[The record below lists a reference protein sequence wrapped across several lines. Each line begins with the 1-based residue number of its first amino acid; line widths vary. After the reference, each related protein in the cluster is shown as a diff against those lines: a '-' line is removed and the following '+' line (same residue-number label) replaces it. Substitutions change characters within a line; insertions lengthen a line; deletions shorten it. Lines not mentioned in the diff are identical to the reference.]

1 MLKLETEEYPME
13 SCIVCT
19 SVTADEIYRRE
30 HNIARRFI
38 NFFVSMFIEE

>member
-1 MLKLETEEYPME
+1 MLKLENVEYPME

-19 SVTADEIYRRE
+19 TITAEEIYRRE

-38 NFFVSMFIEE
+38 DFFVSMFIEE